1 MKLLFS
7 VIVVSAG
14 LCAVADSP
22 VATSADSSYALD
34 TEGGWPRS
42 IKTAADVAALPLAV
56 YRAKDSLVTTAPDGT
71 TTTTAK
77 ASECEEALPINA
89 GGLWTFANPR
99 QKGEASFIVRHSI
112 FGTLGDGTLG
122 SPAKLVDA
130 DELADLVDAGTASS
144 GYYFTLYNAV
154 SLLAGL
160 TVPPGYGL
168 VESGADLWRLDTS
181 ADGCRYVSTDVSYP
195 IDSKQS
201 GPRRVTPMQ
210 NVLPVA
216 YSGDN
221 WHRDVSK
228 AATLTFVSPSG
239 AETTISRTGTGAAA
253 FTFDTVGIWT
263 VRLSMADSTVREAAI
278 NITIANPGFC
288 ISFR

>member
-7 VIVVSAG
+7 VIAVSAG

-34 TEGGWPRS
+34 TEGGWPRA
-42 IKTAADVAALPLAV
+42 IKTAADLSSLPLAV
-56 YRAKDSLVTTAPDGT
+56 YRGGDSLAVIAPDGT
-71 TTTTAK
+71 TTTTSK
-77 ASECEEALPINA
+77 ASDGAEALPINA

-99 QKGEASFIVRHSI
+99 QKGTASFTVRHSI

-122 SPAKLVDA
+122 SPAKLVDT
-130 DELADLVDAGTASS
+130 DELTDLVDAGTASS
-144 GYYFTLYNAV
+144 GYYFTLYDANL
-154 SLLAGL
+154 LLAGL
-160 TVPPGYGL
+160 AVPSGYCLAEAGDD
-168 VESGADLWRLDTS
+168 VWRLDTS
-181 ADGCRYVSTDVSYP
+181 ADGCRYVSADVSYP

-228 AATLTFVSPSG
+228 AATLTFISPSG
-239 AETTISRTGTGAAA
+239 AETTMSRTGTGTES
-253 FTFDTVGIWT
+253 FTFDTFGVWI
-263 VRLSMADSTVREAAI
+263 VRLTMTDGSTQEAAI
-278 NITIANPGFC
+278 NIIKKLFMV
-288 ISFR
+288 SFR